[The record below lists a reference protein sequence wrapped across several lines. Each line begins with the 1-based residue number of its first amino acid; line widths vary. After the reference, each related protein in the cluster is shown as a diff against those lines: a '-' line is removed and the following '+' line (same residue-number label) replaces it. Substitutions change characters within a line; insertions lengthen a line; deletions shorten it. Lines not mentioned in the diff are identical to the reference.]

1 MEKDKLEEII
11 NNVQQAYEGEN
22 LIKTSFENLMAY
34 LNTKEM
40 PDRIIESI
48 GELLT
53 DKNWEELN
61 DRFHANLAFGTGGM
75 RGRTIGKSV
84 TKVEKGN
91 KSPTGGPEFAAV
103 GANTLNELTVIR
115 ATKALYLYIK
125 QWMAGEGIYEQP
137 RLVVAHDVRHFSANF
152 SDLVANEWAQMGGYA
167 MKFDGPRSTPQLS
180 FAVRSN
186 YAHAGVVITASHN
199 PFHDNGF
206 KAYFYDGAQ
215 LVPPH
220 ANKVVENYNRIAIS
234 DLIPSLEVDTKNFP
248 ITTLPTSDDLGYRAV
263 LEDAVLDPEMLK
275 NQSLKLVFTPIHG
288 TGAITAVPALWD
300 HGVEVCIV
308 DEQNIQD
315 PNFSTVKSPNPEN
328 PEALKMGISVAKKTR
343 SSLVLGSDPDS
354 DRIGVAAR
362 DGDGKFNCLTGNQ
375 VACMLAEYRLMQF
388 KRKQLLREEN
398 QKGFALLKT
407 FVTSP
412 LLSKIAQG
420 NGISCINTPTGF
432 KWMSQKL
439 RKYEEQ
445 ATIEIKEKEGLGLDY
460 DNTDLFARIDIL
472 SRYSRYVFLAAEESY
487 GYLPVDLVRDKDGN
501 ASALAIA
508 ELFAFLKSSNSTAL
522 DFLDSLYLKY
532 GYHAEKTENIYFEGA
547 EGSETINKL
556 AKSYRKSPP
565 VKISDI
571 EITGIKDFLQTGHLD
586 EEEENLPLENFLII
600 NLENDF
606 SVAIRPS
613 GTEPKIK
620 YYIFGSEAKGSLD
633 LVKSKEKVNALID
646 TIAKW
651 LVEDAEQRTKS

>member
-1 MEKDKLEEII
+1 METEKKEELI
-11 NNVQQAYEGEN
+11 NNVHKALEGEN
-22 LIKTSFENLMAY
+22 LIKTSFENIMAY
-34 LNTKEM
+34 LKTDEM

-48 GELLT
+48 QELLT
-53 DKNWEELN
+53 DENWDELN
-61 DRFHANLAFGTGGM
+61 DRFHASLAFGTGGM
-75 RGRTIGKSV
+75 RGRTIGKTV
-84 TKVEKGN
+84 TKSERGK

-103 GANTLNELTVIR
+103 GTSTLNELTVIR
-115 ATKALYLYIK
+115 ATKALFIFIK
-125 QWMAGEGIYEQP
+125 QWMAEEGIHEQP
-137 RLVVAHDVRHFSANF
+137 RLVVAHDVRHFSVNF
-152 SDLVANEWAQMGGYA
+152 SDLVATEWTRMGGCA

-220 ANKVVENYNRIAIS
+220 ANQVVENYNKITIG
-234 DLIPSLEVDTKNFP
+234 DLLVSLQGDKGNFP

-328 PEALKMGISVAKKTR
+328 QEALKMGISVAKKTR

-362 DGDGKFNCLTGNQ
+362 DKEGKFHCLTGNQ
-375 VACMLAEYRLMQF
+375 VACMLAEYRIMQL
-388 KRKQLLREEN
+388 KRKQLLKEEN
-398 QKGFALLKT
+398 QKGFSLLKT

-412 LLSKIAQG
+412 LLSKIAQT

-445 ATIEIKEKEGLGLDY
+445 ATIEIKEREGLGLDY

-472 SRYSRYVFLAAEESY
+472 SRYSRYVLLAAEESY

-508 ELFAFLKSSNSTAL
+508 ELFAFLNSSKSTAF

-547 EGSETINKL
+547 EGGETINRL
-556 AKSYRKSPP
+556 AKSYRNSPP
-565 VKISDI
+565 TTVCDI
-571 EITGIKDFLQTGHLD
+571 KITGIKDFLQTGHLD

-600 NLENDF
+600 NLENEF

-620 YYIFGSEAKGSLD
+620 YYIFGSDAKGSQD
-633 LVKSKEKVNALID
+633 LNKSKEGVNALVD
-646 TIAKW
+646 KIASW
-651 LVEDAEQRTKS
+651 LVEDAELRVKS